1 MFSQIYKMLQ
11 NKYSFN
17 QSSTE
22 LVISGLPDY
31 SNNDNN
37 DNISIISS
45 WKLSIIN
52 QPEIEGSI
60 DHLRSVIKAFY
71 KCAALSLLDRE
82 EKIESELINLN
93 LDENGSYR
101 IILKST
107 KPNVKPLKFKIGYA
121 EFSDIINCFDQL
133 KNFKKIKI
141 DFNELLPSIKK
152 KSFLT
157 FNKSKFSHNIIPPL
171 LAMFSITIFTFMCAY
186 FYENKNTRNQNISII
201 SANPHIMIK
210 IN

>member
-1 MFSQIYKMLQ
+1 MLQ
-11 NKYSFN
+11 NKYNFN

-31 SNNDNN
+31 SNNDNK

-60 DHLRSVIKAFY
+60 DHLKSVIKAFY
-71 KCAALSLLDRE
+71 KCAALSLIDRE
-82 EKIESELINLN
+82 EKIESELIDLN
-93 LDENGSYR
+93 LDESGSYR

-107 KPNVKPLKFKIGYA
+107 KPDVKPLILNIGYA

-133 KNFKKIKI
+133 KNFKQIKI
-141 DFNELLPSIKK
+141 DFNELLPHIRKE
-152 KSFLT
+152 SFLY
-157 FNKSKFSHNIIPPL
+157 FDKNKLSHTIFPPL
-171 LAMFSITIFTFMCAY
+171 IALFSISLFTLIGFY
-186 FYENKNTRNQNISII
+186 FFENNDSKNKNISII
-201 SANPHIMIK
+201 SNYSNIVIK
-210 IN
+210 VK

>member
-1 MFSQIYKMLQ
+1 MLQ

-17 QSSTE
+17 QSSAE

-31 SNNDNN
+31 SNNDNK

-60 DHLRSVIKAFY
+60 DHLKSVIKAFY

-82 EKIESELINLN
+82 EKIESELIDLN
-93 LDENGSYR
+93 LDESGNYR

-107 KPNVKPLKFKIGYA
+107 KPDVKPLKLKIGYA

-133 KNFKKIKI
+133 KNFEKIKI
-141 DFNELLPSIKK
+141 DFNELLPNLKRKSI
-152 KSFLT
+152 FPL
-157 FNKSKFSHNIIPPL
+157 NNNLSHNFIPPL
-171 LAMFSITIFTFMCAY
+171 LAFFTISIFTFISIY
-186 FYENKNTRNQNISII
+186 FFENKESRNKNISVI
-201 SANPHIMIK
+201 SNNLNIVIK
-210 IN
+210 IK

>member
-1 MFSQIYKMLQ
+1 MLQ

-31 SNNDNN
+31 SNNDNK

-60 DHLRSVIKAFY
+60 DHLKSVIKAFY

-82 EKIESELINLN
+82 EKIESELIDLN
-93 LDENGSYR
+93 LDESGSYR

-107 KPNVKPLKFKIGYA
+107 KPDVKPLKLKIGYA

-133 KNFKKIKI
+133 KNFNKIKI
-141 DFNELLPSIKK
+141 DFTELQPNIKK
-152 KSFLT
+152 KSFLY
-157 FNKSKFSHNIIPPL
+157 FDKNKFSHTIIPPL
-171 LAMFSITIFTFMCAY
+171 IALFTISIFTFISIY
-186 FYENKNTRNQNISII
+186 FFENKDNRNKNISLI
-201 SANPHIMIK
+201 SNNSNIVIK
-210 IN
+210 IK

>member
-1 MFSQIYKMLQ
+1 MLQ

-22 LVISGLPDY
+22 LIIYGLPDY

-52 QPEIEGSI
+52 QPEIEGSV
-60 DHLRSVIKAFY
+60 DHLKCVIKAFY

-93 LDENGSYR
+93 LDESGNYR

-107 KPNVKPLKFKIGYA
+107 KPNIKPLKLKIGYA

-141 DFNELLPSIKK
+141 DFNDLLPDIKK
-152 KSFLT
+152 KSIIYFDK
-157 FNKSKFSHNIIPPL
+157 NKFSYTIVPPL
-171 LAMFSITIFTFMCAY
+171 IAFLAISIFSFISIY
-186 FYENKNTRNQNISII
+186 FFENKDSRTKNLSLKIDNLNIV
-201 SANPHIMIK
+201 IK
-210 IN
+210 K

>member
-1 MFSQIYKMLQ
+1 MLQ

-31 SNNDNN
+31 SNNDSK
-37 DNISIISS
+37 DNISIVSS

-60 DHLRSVIKAFY
+60 EHLKSVIKAFY
-71 KCAALSLLDRE
+71 KIAALSLLDRE
-82 EKIESELINLN
+82 EKIESELIDLI
-93 LDENGSYR
+93 LDESGSYR
-101 IILKST
+101 ITLKST
-107 KPNVKPLKFKIGYA
+107 KPNVKPLKLKIGYA

-141 DFNELLPSIKK
+141 DFNSLSPNIKK
-152 KSFLT
+152 KSIFS
-157 FNKSKFSHNIIPPL
+157 FQKNKVTYTIIPPI
-171 LAMFSITIFTFMCAY
+171 LAFFSISIFTFISFY
-186 FYENKNTRNQNISII
+186 FFENKDSRNKNISLI
-201 SANPHIMIK
+201 SNKPNIVIK
-210 IN
+210 IK

>member
-1 MFSQIYKMLQ
+1 MLQ

-22 LVISGLPDY
+22 LIISGLPDY

-52 QPEIEGSI
+52 QPEIEGSV
-60 DHLRSVIKAFY
+60 DHLKCVIKAFY

-93 LDENGSYR
+93 LDESGNYR

-107 KPNVKPLKFKIGYA
+107 KPNIKPLKLKIGYA

-141 DFNELLPSIKK
+141 DFNDLLPDIKK
-152 KSFLT
+152 KGIIYFDK
-157 FNKSKFSHNIIPPL
+157 NKFSYTIVPPL
-171 LAMFSITIFTFMCAY
+171 IAFLAISIFSFISIY
-186 FYENKNTRNQNISII
+186 FFENKDSRTKNLSLKSDNLNIV
-201 SANPHIMIK
+201 IK
-210 IN
+210 K

>member
-1 MFSQIYKMLQ
+1 MLQ

-31 SNNDNN
+31 SNNDTKE
-37 DNISIISS
+37 NISIVSS

-60 DHLRSVIKAFY
+60 DHLKSVIKAFY
-71 KCAALSLLDRE
+71 TCAALSLLDRD
-82 EKIESELINLN
+82 EKIESELIDLY
-93 LDENGSYR
+93 LDESGSYK

-107 KPNVKPLKFKIGYA
+107 KPDVKPLKLKIGYA

-141 DFNELLPSIKK
+141 NFNELMPNVE
-152 KSFLT
+152 
-157 FNKSKFSHNIIPPL
+157 NKSIFSVNKNKFSHTIVPPL
-171 LAMFSITIFTFMCAY
+171 IAFFSISIFTFISIY
-186 FYENKNTRNQNISII
+186 FFEDRDYRNKNISII
-201 SANPHIMIK
+201 SNNPNIVIK

>member
-1 MFSQIYKMLQ
+1 MLQ

-22 LVISGLPDY
+22 LIISGLPDY
-31 SNNDNN
+31 SNNDKK
-37 DNISIISS
+37 DDISIISS

-60 DHLRSVIKAFY
+60 DHLKSVIKAFY
-71 KCAALSLLDRE
+71 KCATLSLLDRE
-82 EKIESELINLN
+82 EKIESELIDLN
-93 LDENGSYR
+93 VDESGCYR

-107 KPNVKPLKFKIGYA
+107 KSNVKPLKLLIGYA

-141 DFNELLPSIKK
+141 DFNELLPNINK
-152 KSFLT
+152 KSFLS
-157 FNKSKFSHNIIPPL
+157 FDKNKFSYTIIPPL
-171 LAMFSITIFTFMCAY
+171 LALLTISALTFISIY
-186 FYENKNTRNQNISII
+186 FFENKDSRNKNISII
-201 SANPHIMIK
+201 SNKPNIVIK
-210 IN
+210 IK

>member
-1 MFSQIYKMLQ
+1 MLQ

-17 QSSTE
+17 QSSAE

-31 SNNDNN
+31 SNNDNK

-60 DHLRSVIKAFY
+60 DHLKSVIKAFY

-82 EKIESELINLN
+82 EKIESELIDLN
-93 LDENGSYR
+93 LDESGSYR

-107 KPNVKPLKFKIGYA
+107 KPEVKPLKLKIGYA

-133 KNFKKIKI
+133 KNFNEIKI
-141 DFNELLPSIKK
+141 DFNELLPNIRKE
-152 KSFLT
+152 SFISFDRNRLSNT
-157 FNKSKFSHNIIPPL
+157 IFPPL
-171 LAMFSITIFTFMCAY
+171 IALLSISFFTFIGFY
-186 FYENKNTRNQNISII
+186 FFENKDSRNKNISII
-201 SANPHIMIK
+201 SNSSNIVIK
-210 IN
+210 IK

>member
-1 MFSQIYKMLQ
+1 MLQ

-31 SNNDNN
+31 SNNDNK

-52 QPEIEGSI
+52 QPEIEGNV
-60 DHLRSVIKAFY
+60 DHLKSIIKAFY
-71 KCAALSLLDRE
+71 KCAVLSLLDRE
-82 EKIESELINLN
+82 EKIESELIDLN
-93 LDENGSYR
+93 LDESGSYI

-107 KPNVKPLKFKIGYA
+107 KPNVKPLKLKIGYA

-133 KNFKKIKI
+133 KNFKEIKI
-141 DFNELLPSIKK
+141 DFNELLPNIKNERILFDK
-152 KSFLT
+152 
-157 FNKSKFSHNIIPPL
+157 NKLSNAIIPPL
-171 LAMFSITIFTFMCAY
+171 IALFSLSLFTFIG
-186 FYENKNTRNQNISII
+186 FNLFENKDSKDLNISLI
-201 SANPHIMIK
+201 SNYSNIVIK
-210 IN
+210 IK

>member
-1 MFSQIYKMLQ
+1 LFWQIYKMLQ

-17 QSSTE
+17 QSSTK

-31 SNNDNN
+31 SNNDNK

-60 DHLRSVIKAFY
+60 DHLKSVIKAFY

-82 EKIESELINLN
+82 EKIESELIDLN
-93 LDENGSYR
+93 LDESGSYR

-107 KPNVKPLKFKIGYA
+107 KPDVKPLKLKIGYA

-133 KNFKKIKI
+133 KNFKEIKI

-152 KSFLT
+152 ESFLYIDK
-157 FNKSKFSHNIIPPL
+157 NKLSNTIFPPL
-171 LAMFSITIFTFMCAY
+171 IAFFSISLLTFIGFY
-186 FYENKNTRNQNISII
+186 FFENKDSRSKNISLI
-201 SANPHIMIK
+201 SNYSNIVIK
-210 IN
+210 IK

>member
-1 MFSQIYKMLQ
+1 MLQ

-22 LVISGLPDY
+22 LVISGLPDF
-31 SNNDNN
+31 SNNDNK

-60 DHLRSVIKAFY
+60 DHLKSVIRAFY

-82 EKIESELINLN
+82 EKIESELIDLN
-93 LDENGSYR
+93 LDESGSYK

-107 KPNVKPLKFKIGYA
+107 KPNVKPLKLKIGYA

-133 KNFKKIKI
+133 KNFKEIKI
-141 DFNELLPSIKK
+141 DFNELLPNIKK
-152 KSFLT
+152 ENVLYFDK
-157 FNKSKFSHNIIPPL
+157 NKLSNTIFPPL
-171 LAMFSITIFTFMCAY
+171 IALFSISFFTFIGFY
-186 FYENKNTRNQNISII
+186 FFENKDSRNENISII
-201 SANPHIMIK
+201 SNYSNIVIK
-210 IN
+210 IK

>member
-1 MFSQIYKMLQ
+1 MLQ

-31 SNNDNN
+31 SNNDKD
-37 DNISIISS
+37 DNISIVSG
-45 WKLSIIN
+45 WKISIIN
-52 QPEIEGSI
+52 QPEIEGGI

-82 EKIESELINLN
+82 EKIESELIDLN
-93 LDENGSYR
+93 LDESGGYR

-107 KPNVKPLKFKIGYA
+107 KKNVKPLNLYIGHA

-141 DFNELLPSIKK
+141 DFNQLLPDIKK
-152 KSFLT
+152 KSIFSI
-157 FNKSKFSHNIIPPL
+157 NKRKFSYIIIPPL
-171 LAMFSITIFTFMCAY
+171 LALCSITIFSFISIY
-186 FYENKNTRNQNISII
+186 FFENKDSRNNNISII
-201 SANPHIMIK
+201 SNNPNIMIK
-210 IN
+210 IR

>member
-1 MFSQIYKMLQ
+1 MLQ

-22 LVISGLPDY
+22 LVIFGLPDY

-37 DNISIISS
+37 ENISIVSS

-60 DHLRSVIKAFY
+60 DHLKSVIKAFY

-82 EKIESELINLN
+82 ENIESELIDLN
-93 LDENGSYR
+93 LDKNGSYR

-107 KPNVKPLKFKIGYA
+107 KPNVLSLI
-121 EFSDIINCFDQL
+121 
-133 KNFKKIKI
+133 
-141 DFNELLPSIKK
+141 
-152 KSFLT
+152 
-157 FNKSKFSHNIIPPL
+157 
-171 LAMFSITIFTFMCAY
+171 
-186 FYENKNTRNQNISII
+186 
-201 SANPHIMIK
+201 HI
-210 IN
+210 

>member
-1 MFSQIYKMLQ
+1 MLQ

-31 SNNDNN
+31 SNDDSN

-60 DHLRSVIKAFY
+60 DHLKSVIKAFY
-71 KCAALSLLDRE
+71 RCAALTLLDRDE
-82 EKIESELINLN
+82 NIESELIDLY
-93 LDENGSYR
+93 LDDNGIYR
-101 IILKST
+101 ITLKST
-107 KPNVKPLKFKIGYA
+107 KPNVKPLKLNIGYA

-141 DFNELLPSIKK
+141 DFIELLPNIKK
-152 KSFLT
+152 KSYFS
-157 FNKSKFSHNIIPPL
+157 FNKNKFTYNFIPPI
-171 LAMFSITIFTFMCAY
+171 LAFFSISIFTFISIY
-186 FYENKNTRNQNISII
+186 FYENKDSRNKNISII
-201 SANPHIMIK
+201 SNNPNIVIK
-210 IN
+210 MK

>member
-1 MFSQIYKMLQ
+1 MLQ

-22 LVISGLPDY
+22 LIISGLPDY

-52 QPEIEGSI
+52 QPEIEGSV
-60 DHLRSVIKAFY
+60 DHLKCVIKAFY

-93 LDENGSYR
+93 LDESGNYR

-107 KPNVKPLKFKIGYA
+107 KPNIKPLKLKIGYA

-141 DFNELLPSIKK
+141 DFNDLLPDIKK
-152 KSFLT
+152 KSIIYFDK
-157 FNKSKFSHNIIPPL
+157 NKFSYTIVPPL
-171 LAMFSITIFTFMCAY
+171 IAFLAISIFSFISIY
-186 FYENKNTRNQNISII
+186 FFENKDSRTKNLSLKSDNLNFV
-201 SANPHIMIK
+201 IK
-210 IN
+210 K

>member
-1 MFSQIYKMLQ
+1 MLQ

-31 SNNDNN
+31 SNNDNK

-60 DHLRSVIKAFY
+60 DHLKSVIKAFY

-82 EKIESELINLN
+82 EKIESELIDLN
-93 LDENGSYR
+93 LDESGSYR

-107 KPNVKPLKFKIGYA
+107 KPNVKPLKLRIGYA

-133 KNFKKIKI
+133 KHSKQIKI
-141 DFNELLPSIKK
+141 DFNELLPNIKK
-152 KSFLT
+152 ESF
-157 FNKSKFSHNIIPPL
+157 FYFDKNKLSDVIFPPFLAL
-171 LAMFSITIFTFMCAY
+171 LSISLFTFIG
-186 FYENKNTRNQNISII
+186 FYLFEIKDSRNKNISII
-201 SANPHIMIK
+201 SNYSNIVIEIK
-210 IN
+210 

>member
-1 MFSQIYKMLQ
+1 MLQ

-22 LVISGLPDY
+22 LVIFGLPDY

-37 DNISIISS
+37 ENISIVSS

-60 DHLRSVIKAFY
+60 DHLKSVIKAFY

-82 EKIESELINLN
+82 ENIESELIDLN
-93 LDENGSYR
+93 LDKNGSYR

-107 KPNVKPLKFKIGYA
+107 KPNVKPLKLKIGYA

-141 DFNELLPSIKK
+141 DFNELLPEIKK
-152 KSFLT
+152 NRLLS
-157 FNKSKFSHNIIPPL
+157 FNKINFTNTIIPPL
-171 LAMFSITIFTFMCAY
+171 FALFTISLFTFIGIY
-186 FYENKNTRNQNISII
+186 FFENKNSRNKNISLINL
-201 SANPHIMIK
+201 NPNIVRRI
-210 IN
+210 

>member
-1 MFSQIYKMLQ
+1 MLQ

-22 LVISGLPDY
+22 LVIYGLPDY
-31 SNNDNN
+31 SNNDNK

-60 DHLRSVIKAFY
+60 EHLKSVIKAFY
-71 KCAALSLLDRE
+71 KCAALSLLDQE
-82 EKIESELINLN
+82 EKIESELIEIN
-93 LDENGSYR
+93 LDESGIYR

-107 KPNVKPLKFKIGYA
+107 KPDVKPLKLKLGYA

-133 KNFKKIKI
+133 KNFKEIKI
-141 DFNELLPSIKK
+141 DFNELLPIVKK
-152 KSFLT
+152 ESFPFFDKNKLSNT
-157 FNKSKFSHNIIPPL
+157 FFPPL
-171 LAMFSITIFTFMCAY
+171 IALFSISLFTFIG
-186 FYENKNTRNQNISII
+186 FYLFENKNSRNNNVSII
-201 SANPHIMIK
+201 SNYSNIVIK
-210 IN
+210 IK

>member
-1 MFSQIYKMLQ
+1 MLQ

-31 SNNDNN
+31 SNNDKK

-60 DHLRSVIKAFY
+60 DHLKSVIKAFY

-82 EKIESELINLN
+82 EKIESELIDLN
-93 LDENGSYR
+93 LDESGYYR

-107 KPNVKPLKFKIGYA
+107 KPNVKPLKLKIGYA

-133 KNFKKIKI
+133 MSFKKIKI
-141 DFNELLPSIKK
+141 DFNELLPNIEK
-152 KSFLT
+152 KSFLY
-157 FNKSKFSHNIIPPL
+157 FDKNKISHTIIPPFIAL
-171 LAMFSITIFTFMCAY
+171 FSISIFTFISIY
-186 FYENKNTRNQNISII
+186 FFENKDYQNKKISII
-201 SANPHIMIK
+201 SNKPNIVIK
-210 IN
+210 IK